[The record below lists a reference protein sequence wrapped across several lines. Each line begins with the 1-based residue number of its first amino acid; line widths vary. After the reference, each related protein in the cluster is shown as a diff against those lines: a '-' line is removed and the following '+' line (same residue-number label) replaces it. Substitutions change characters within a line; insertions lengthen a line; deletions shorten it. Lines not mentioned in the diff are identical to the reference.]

1 MLKIFIPCYNEE
13 KAIEKNTKKVYEI
26 LSSKFKNF
34 KLYVIDDGSK
44 DKTSEI
50 LKRLKLKNFVYVRCN
65 GPSRREN
72 LVQSM
77 CRYSNNND
85 LIGFMDADRSTGE
98 EALDLAI
105 KAIENNYDIVI
116 GRRYVKGAKIKRK
129 LDRRIISFL
138 FNLSVRIY
146 FNSKIRDHECG
157 FKFFKAKILKD
168 LVKEMGINYE
178 RKMFW
183 DSEMLVR
190 AQRNKLKILEIPVAW
205 VEGPKSALTFKK
217 ELPMIKYALK
227 LRFRL

>member
-77 CRYSNNND
+77 CRYS
-85 LIGFMDADRSTGE
+85 
-98 EALDLAI
+98 
-105 KAIENNYDIVI
+105 
-116 GRRYVKGAKIKRK
+116 KGAKIKRK